1 MTKRLEG
8 KVAVITGGAN
18 GMGRA
23 TVLRFLAEGAKVVFV
38 DINDSAA
45 EETLALAKNAGTGDV
60 RYFHGDV
67 AEESDVAGAIALARS
82 EFGTLDCVFA
92 NAAVAGA
99 RGLITQ
105 IRVED
110 WDFTQAVILRS
121 VFLAIKHGAR
131 ALQEEGKGGSLIVTA
146 SVAGLTTHA
155 RTAYGVAKAG
165 VIHLVKYAAYELGP
179 SLIRVNAISP
189 GAILTPMAGP
199 GYESKRDDLKKLQPL
214 PITGMP
220 EDIANSALYLASDES
235 RFVSGTNIVVD
246 GGGTTEPPE
255 SSAPM
260 VHYAQKM
267 GLVGRDF
274 GSTGLPPIYQKAG
287 LQTEDDAQ

>member
-1 MTKRLEG
+1 MSKRLEN

-38 DINDSAA
+38 DINDTAA
-45 EETLALAKNAGTGDV
+45 EEVLGLARAAGTPDV

-67 AEESDVAGAIALARS
+67 AEEADVAGAIALARK

-92 NAAVAGA
+92 NAAVGGA
-99 RGLITQ
+99 RGLITE
-105 IRVED
+105 IEVED

-131 ALQEEGKGGSLIVTA
+131 ALKEEGKGGSLIATA
-146 SVAGLTTHA
+146 STAGLSVQA
-155 RTAYGVAKAG
+155 RIAYGVAKAG
-165 VIHLVKYAAYELGP
+165 VIQLVKYSAFELGP
-179 SLIRVNAISP
+179 ALIRVNAISP

-199 GYESKRDDLKKLQPL
+199 GYESKRDELKKLQPL

-220 EDIANSALYLASDES
+220 EDIAGMALYLASDES
-235 RFVSGTNIVVD
+235 RFVSGANFVVD
-246 GGGTTEPPE
+246 GGHLAEPPMNA
-255 SSAPM
+255 APM
-260 VHYAQKM
+260 VHYAQ
-267 GLVGRDF
+267 GLGIVGRDF
-274 GSTGLPPIYQKAG
+274 GSTGLKPIIHRKS
-287 LQTEDDAQ
+287 